1 MSRTLKDM
9 TLAELWQLFPIEL
22 TPHQPQWK
30 DWAKEEIS
38 RISELLSEYSPIVN
52 HIGSTAIPG
61 IQAKPII
68 DILVEINSD
77 TDWQRIAEAM
87 ETAGYICMSV
97 SETRMSFNKGYTPA
111 GYADK
116 VFHIHIHAVGDN
128 DEICFRDYLLTHPKT
143 AKEYE
148 ALKLSLLPQ
157 YRNDRDGYTEAKSVF
172 VRNII
177 SLAKSEPNPR
187 SNTLQ

>member
-9 TLAELWQLFPIEL
+9 TLAELWQLFPIVL

-30 DWAKEEIS
+30 DWAKEEMV
-38 RISELLSEYSPIVN
+38 RISILLSEYSPIVN

-68 DILVEINSD
+68 DILVEIYPDSC
-77 TDWQRIAEAM
+77 WQRIKEAM
-87 ETAGYICMSV
+87 ETAGYICMS
-97 SETRMSFNKGYTPA
+97 SSGIRMSFNKGYTPH

-116 VFHIHIHAVGDN
+116 VFHIHIHTIGDN
-128 DEICFRDYLLTHPKT
+128 DEICFRDYLLTHPKA

-157 YRNDRDGYTEAKSVF
+157 YRNDRDGYTEAKSDF
-172 VRNII
+172 VRKII
-177 SLAKSEPNPR
+177 SLSKSED
-187 SNTLQ
+187 